1 MVDQFLFSQSMKFL
15 IWNILAIEKIFP
27 GSNLLIKNGVV
38 NYLKLQI
45 PWMTLTSSPIIIT
58 IDSLDLHAVLID
70 VIDFSKIHLL
80 GQIYLFYIFFF
91 ILYIFFILNIFIYL
105 GSEF

>member
-1 MVDQFLFSQSMKFL
+1 M
-15 IWNILAIEKIFP
+15 
-27 GSNLLIKNGVV
+27 V

-70 VIDFSKIHLL
+70 VIDFSKNSSSIGTDL
-80 GQIYLFYIFFF
+80 F
-91 ILYIFFILNIFIYL
+91 ILYIFFYFKYFFINYGIGILKNNYSNKRIKKNYRNGPKKQRKRKKGIKQRKK
-105 GSEF
+105 